1 MPDLHPLAL
10 RRLPRR
16 PQHTAELARLT
27 SVQAER
33 HTVPFHYGPVLGL
46 AVLRRRMHG
55 GEAGMMEAV
64 EVPAFGLVVAGVDGS
79 VSWGA
84 HNLERLDDSQLEG
97 FHRRAL
103 QLLSAV
109 NREQVRREAR
119 HG

>member
-1 MPDLHPLAL
+1 MSSALAL
-10 RRLPRR
+10 YS
-16 PQHTAELARLT
+16 AEFERLT
-27 SVQAER
+27 AIETQR
-33 HTVPFHYGPVLGL
+33 HGVPLHYGPVLGL

-55 GEAGMMEAV
+55 QAVGMLEAV
-64 EVPAFGLVVAGVDGS
+64 DVRAFGLVIATDDGS

-109 NREQVRREAR
+109 NREQVRREVS

>member
-1 MPDLHPLAL
+1 MVDRNLAL
-10 RRLPRR
+10 LARRSPPHAR
-16 PQHTAELARLT
+16 AELARLT
-27 SVQAER
+27 SVEADR
-33 HTVPFHYGPVLGL
+33 HVVPFHYGPVLGL

-55 GEAGMMEAV
+55 SQTGMMEAV
-64 EVPAFGLVVAGVDGS
+64 EVPAFGLVVAGIDGS

-84 HNLERLDDSQLEG
+84 HNLETLDDPQLEG